1 MDFSR
6 RLRLYLLGVLL
17 GGVMA
22 WAFFGQRLL
31 NGGWTP
37 EARVKLRLK
46 STLLHATPSAEEQL
60 RTAGFTLEALRG
72 AMSDPD
78 FDVTDIRRS
87 EDSMYYTLAGTV
99 QQKQATLTVSVLRDY
114 RVDSTATL
122 LELKAR

>member
-46 STLLHATPSAEEQL
+46 STLLKTTPAAEEQL
-60 RTAGFTLEALRG
+60 RTTGFTLEALRN
-72 AMSDPD
+72 AMSAPD
-78 FDVTDIRRS
+78 MDVTDIRRS
-87 EDSMYYTLAGTV
+87 TDSMYYTLAGTV
-99 QQKQATLTVSVLRDY
+99 QQKHTTLTVSVLKDY
-114 RVDSTATL
+114 RTDSTATL
-122 LELKAR
+122 LEVKGQ